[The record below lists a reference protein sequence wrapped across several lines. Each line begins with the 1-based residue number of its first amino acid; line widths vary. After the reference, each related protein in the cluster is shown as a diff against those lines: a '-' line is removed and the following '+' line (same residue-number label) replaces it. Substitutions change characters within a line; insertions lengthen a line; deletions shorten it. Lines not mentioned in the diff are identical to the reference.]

1 MKRIVIPAIL
11 AVVLA
16 LVGWGFWTIGHT
28 EERLAEAHRQ
38 LAVLQ
43 YADAGTESDAAA
55 ANPPMVERLIAQ
67 GGMGDAA
74 TVARDAHQLH
84 ATADYWQAHYA
95 ALEPKRDAGG
105 AITERDPDLLMFAAN
120 SAFRAG
126 QHESDRNVALRR
138 LDGIVKTYAEVLKT
152 SGSHPDAAYNYE
164 YAVRARDTLAK
175 AKQAPPAKPAA
186 RAAAEAVESDLP
198 SGPTLHGKPGGPP
211 AAANMAQ
218 FKIVIPKR
226 GEERK
231 DDPQAGKGG
240 TKIRKG

>member
-1 MKRIVIPAIL
+1 MSIKSIVLSGVL

-16 LVGWGFWTIGHT
+16 LAGWGFWTLGHS
-28 EERLAEAHRQ
+28 EQRLAEAHRQ

-43 YADAGTESDAAA
+43 YADAGNESDAATA
-55 ANPPMVERLIAQ
+55 DPPMVQRLIAQ
-67 GGMGDAA
+67 GGLAGGD
-74 TVARDAHQLH
+74 ARDAHQLH

-105 AITERDPDLLMFAAN
+105 AITERDPDVLLFAAN
-120 SAFRAG
+120 AAFRAG
-126 QHESDRNVALRR
+126 QHDTDRNTALRR
-138 LDGIVKTYAEVLKT
+138 LDGIVKTYAEVLKN
-152 SGSHPDAAYNYE
+152 SGTHADAAYNYE
-164 YAVRARDTLAK
+164 YAIRVRDTLAK
-175 AKQAPPAKPAA
+175 AKQPAKPAA

-198 SGPTLHGKPGGPP
+198 AGPTVHGKPGGPP
-211 AAANMAQ
+211 AAASMAQ

-240 TKIRKG
+240 AKIRKG